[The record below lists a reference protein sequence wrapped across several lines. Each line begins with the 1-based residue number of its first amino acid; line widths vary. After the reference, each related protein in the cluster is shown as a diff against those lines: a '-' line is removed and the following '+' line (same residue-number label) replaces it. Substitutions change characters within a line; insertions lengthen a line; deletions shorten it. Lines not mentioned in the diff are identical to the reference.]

1 MSLQVKQPTDSV
13 YFCEAAIA
21 TVVFVTKLTLMF
33 LCHQIT
39 VALFR
44 LRLMIVMII
53 FHRISRLQYTFPFQ
67 VLINCTH
74 TQLQTHTLSLTT
86 RIIFADK

>member
-53 FHRISRLQYTFPFQ
+53 FHRISRL
-67 VLINCTH
+67 
-74 TQLQTHTLSLTT
+74 
-86 RIIFADK
+86 